1 MVEEA
6 VEFGVCPNGSIG
18 LSMSTMFILAGH
30 EKRLGV

>member
-6 VEFGVCPNGSIG
+6 VEFGVCPDGSIG